1 MLRDGCLSLGQLGSV
16 VILGGLLIGCH
27 LKQASPVLCLK
38 GFVPVSDKG
47 LDSQG
52 YCIQLYFFFFF
63 FLQKALAEVPGL
75 KSSPMLSP
83 GSTSWDRVYIQQKK
97 KHFNP
102 SHLPHG
108 ANATL
113 RRLPV

>member
-1 MLRDGCLSLGQLGSV
+1 MLRDSCLSLGQLGSV
-16 VILGGLLIGCH
+16 VILGGLLVGCH

-38 GFVPVSDKG
+38 GFVPVADKG

-63 FLQKALAEVPGL
+63 LQEALAEVARL
-75 KSSPMLSP
+75 KSSPMRSLS
-83 GSTSWDRVYIQQKK
+83 SISWDRVYIQQRKE
-97 KHFNP
+97 HFNP
-102 SHLPHG
+102 SHLPHR

-113 RRLPV
+113 RRLPF